1 MSLTDYAEIYFTN
14 YSIVYDDVETNICK
28 LLPSVLFEAD
38 KTIEYRQ
45 ISIPDNTLHNFHMY
59 QFGDNEHVRNLY
71 NVRLGRLSE
80 PEELTY
86 ATPITAYS
94 LVTDYT
100 HDDDE
105 VLTAGIHG
113 DGILFDTEDT
123 ARTIIMEVSVVGKTP
138 SVLDEEIREAV
149 KYMYYYLYTE
159 DINGYYNYMRRLSL
173 LKKNRMNENVKT
185 KTSRKVYYETLN
197 PLVM

>member
-1 MSLTDYAEIYFTN
+1 MALSDYAEIFFTD
-14 YSIVYDDVETNICK
+14 YSIVYSDAETNICK

-38 KTIEYRQ
+38 KTVEYRQ
-45 ISIPDNTLHNFHMY
+45 ITIPDNTLHNFHMY
-59 QFGDNEHVRNLY
+59 QFGDNEHVANLY
-71 NVRLGRLSE
+71 NVRIGRLWE

-86 ATPITAYS
+86 ATPVTAYT

-105 VLTAGIHG
+105 ILTAGMHG
-113 DGILFDTEDT
+113 DGLLFDTED
-123 ARTIIMEVSVVGKTP
+123 AERTIIMEVSVTSKTAAN
-138 SVLDEEIREAV
+138 LDEEIKEAI

-159 DINGYYNYMRRLSL
+159 DADGYYNYMRRLSL
-173 LKKNRMNENVKT
+173 LKKNRMSENVKT
-185 KTSRKVYYETLN
+185 KVSRKVHYGTLN